1 MSEGELIL
9 YSTEDGAATI
19 GLRAVDGTVWLSQIE
34 MAELFQIS
42 KQNVSLHVRNI
53 IAEGELDPD
62 ATVKEYLTVQT
73 EGPRQVKRSVTF
85 YRLEIILAVGYR
97 VRSPRGI
104 QFRRWA
110 TTVLSEY
117 LVKGFAMD
125 DSRLKQAEQWDYF
138 DEWLARI
145 RDIRASEKRFYQ
157 KVRDLY
163 ATAVDY
169 DKSSEQAKVFFKK
182 VQNKML
188 WAVTGKTAAELIE
201 SRSDP
206 DAPNM
211 GVTSWKGSVVRKG
224 DVGTAKNYLKAE
236 EVEELNRIVV
246 MYLDYAEDQAK
257 RRRPVTMA
265 EWSDKLDAF
274 LSFNERD
281 VLTHAGRL
289 RMDVAQKLAV
299 ERFET
304 FDTNRRAAEAPVSM
318 RKGLEHGQR
327 FVVDTHATVRISP
340 ASAAAT
346 QVLSVRASWPDE
358 PGAADHYSYHDTTA
372 IPSIRLHHDRVI
384 TYQLIDFGD
393 FVAYENMQGIRGRP
407 TSGGLGA
414 LFGLLGTAE
423 IRHSRFAVAEDQTQ
437 VNWSEVKK
445 LFSFTALTTI
455 TPDGVA
461 ERGEYTV
468 FVPGA
473 QEGETVTAYIKNV
486 SGNLAFA
493 RRES

>member
-19 GLRAVDGTVWLSQIE
+19 GLRAIDGTVWLTQLE
-34 MAELFQIS
+34 MAELFDTS
-42 KQNVSLHVRNI
+42 KQNVSLHINNI
-53 IAEGELDPD
+53 LSEGEL
-62 ATVKEYLTVQT
+62 AAESVVKESLTT
-73 EGPRQVKRSVTF
+73 AADGKA
-85 YRLEIILAVGYR
+85 YRTKVYNLDAILAVGYR
-97 VRSPRGI
+97 VRSPRGT

-110 TTVLSEY
+110 TTVLREY

-125 DSRLKQAEQWDYF
+125 DARLKQAEQWDYF

-163 ATAVDY
+163 TTAIDY
-169 DKSSEQAKVFFKK
+169 DKTSEQAQAFFKK

-206 DAPNM
+206 AAPNM
-211 GVTSWKGSVVRKG
+211 GLTSWKGSVVRKG

-246 MYLDYAEDQAK
+246 MYLDYAEDQAR

-265 EWSDKLDAF
+265 EWADKLDAF

-299 ERFET
+299 ERFEV
-304 FDTNRRAAEAPVSM
+304 FDANRRTAEALAADEADIAQLEEM
-318 RKGLEHGQR
+318 EKAAKERRKGG
-327 FVVDTHATVRISP
+327 
-340 ASAAAT
+340 
-346 QVLSVRASWPDE
+346 
-358 PGAADHYSYHDTTA
+358 
-372 IPSIRLHHDRVI
+372 
-384 TYQLIDFGD
+384 
-393 FVAYENMQGIRGRP
+393 EN
-407 TSGGLGA
+407 A
-414 LFGLLGTAE
+414 
-423 IRHSRFAVAEDQTQ
+423 
-437 VNWSEVKK
+437 
-445 LFSFTALTTI
+445 
-455 TPDGVA
+455 
-461 ERGEYTV
+461 
-468 FVPGA
+468 
-473 QEGETVTAYIKNV
+473 
-486 SGNLAFA
+486 
-493 RRES
+493 